1 MEQKQRNGVQFC
13 ERAVRTW
20 RRDCLL
26 SQGQH
31 RGSTKTVAPATWN
44 RLSGGDAWDADLT
57 VRRAIEIRAG
67 RVQNPKILSF
77 QSRSSTFPYPKQ

>member
-1 MEQKQRNGVQFC
+1 
-13 ERAVRTW
+13 
-20 RRDCLL
+20 
-26 SQGQH
+26 
-31 RGSTKTVAPATWN
+31 VAPATWN